1 MYLSGTYYLPGPLLD
16 SGFPELN
23 KLSKFPILVEL
34 TMNAQLIDIWGSLC
48 DNVSVAFY
56 KI

>member
-1 MYLSGTYYLPGPLLD
+1 MYLSGTYYLPGTLLD